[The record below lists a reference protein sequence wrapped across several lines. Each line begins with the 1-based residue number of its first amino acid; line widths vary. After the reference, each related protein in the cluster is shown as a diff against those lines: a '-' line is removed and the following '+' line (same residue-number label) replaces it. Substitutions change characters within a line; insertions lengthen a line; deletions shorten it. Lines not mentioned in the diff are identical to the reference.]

1 MTSFHTY
8 IDLFVAFFR
17 ASNFTFGGGPAAI
30 SLVQKEVVENYHWM
44 TIPEFTDAVALA
56 NSLPGPIATK
66 LASVIG
72 YKVAGWSGVV
82 VGLASSV
89 LPTTI
94 AIVFLFRIYDQFKS
108 APWMNGMMVA
118 VRPVVV
124 LILFETVYRMTP
136 QSYVN
141 VTTGIIGLVSAV
153 LLFYFKVH
161 PALIILAALA
171 FGGFFIR

>member
-1 MTSFHTY
+1 MLKTY
-8 IDLFVAFFR
+8 IDLFFAFFR

-30 SLVQKEVVENYHWM
+30 SLVQKEVVDNFQWM
-44 TIPEFTDAVALA
+44 DINEFTDAVALG

-66 LASVIG
+66 LASVVG
-72 YKVAGWSGVV
+72 YKVGGVMGAI
-82 VGLASSV
+82 VGLTASV

-94 AIVFLFRIYDQFKS
+94 AIIILFKIYDQFKS

-124 LILFETVYRMTP
+124 LVLFDTVYKMAP
-136 QSYVN
+136 KSFISP
-141 VTTGIIGLVSAV
+141 TTAIIGLISAA
-153 LLFYFKVH
+153 LIFYFEVH
-161 PALIILAALA
+161 PAFIILGALA